1 MTIYNDLKNAAY
13 EYRIAKDSSNLTLL
27 NTVIGELNTKEKNG
41 TEITDSVALKL
52 VNSFINNNNITLG
65 ILSATDNDPRIPKLL
80 SENDT
85 LSRFVPVPKDQLSHE
100 QIVSILFE
108 EGFSSM
114 KDGMTFFKNNYEG
127 QYNPKELSNTLKLAF
142 NK

>member
-1 MTIYNDLKNAAY
+1 M
-13 EYRIAKDSSNLTLL
+13 
-27 NTVIGELNTKEKNG
+27 V
-41 TEITDSVALKL
+41 
-52 VNSFINNNNITLG
+52 INNNNITLG
-65 ILSATDNDPRIPKLL
+65 ILSATSADPRIAQLL